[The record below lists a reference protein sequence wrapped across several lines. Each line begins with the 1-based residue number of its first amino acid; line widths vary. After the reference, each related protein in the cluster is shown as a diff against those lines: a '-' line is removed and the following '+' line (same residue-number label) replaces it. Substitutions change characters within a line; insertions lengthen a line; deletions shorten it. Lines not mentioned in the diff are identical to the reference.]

1 MQYSLVIYTP
11 STNRDASNQ
20 LAETLGYGRGCFSV
34 PLYDNG
40 TIEAYGL
47 HTAADQDFIDM
58 LTAAQSGTLPV
69 IEGMTQEQVA
79 QIVSQWSVSV
89 QPIEVDAGEHFDI
102 AITPLTREV
111 PDEAASA

>member
-20 LAETLGYGRGCFSV
+20 LAETLGYGPGCFSV

-40 TIEAYGL
+40 TITAYGL

-58 LTAAQSGTLPV
+58 LTAAQAGTPPQV
-69 IEGMTQEQVA
+69 DGMTPEEVVA
-79 QIVSQWSVSV
+79 TVSQWGVSV
-89 QPIEVDAGEHFDI
+89 QPIDVDAGEHFDAAI
-102 AITPLTREV
+102 APLTRDYQ
-111 PDEAASA
+111 DETTGA